1 MQAEHLHVDV
11 LAVAQSALE
20 ALIDRRLVT
29 RKRLHHSD
37 GAGRAEIDAAG
48 LALTDGAGL
57 ALTDGAGLA
66 VTGDAGLAVTDDAG
80 LAVTD
85 DAGLAVTD
93 GAGFAAVNGLSDEDC
108 ELAVTSLGRA
118 VFKGSV
124 SVIVMN
130 RMNRPSFDV

>member
-1 MQAEHLHVDV
+1 MQAEHLQVDV

-29 RKRLHHSD
+29 RKRLRHSDVAGRADTDVAGRADID
-37 GAGRAEIDAAG
+37 GAGLADTDGTG
-48 LALTDGAGL
+48 LADTDGAGL
-57 ALTDGAGLA
+57 AN
-66 VTGDAGLAVTDDAG
+66 
-80 LAVTD
+80 
-85 DAGLAVTD
+85 
-93 GAGFAAVNGLSDEDC
+93 VNGLSDRNC

>member
-20 ALIDRRLVT
+20 SLIDQRLVT

-66 VTGDAGLAVTDDAG
+66 D
-80 LAVTD
+80 TD

-93 GAGFAAVNGLSDEDC
+93 GAGFADVNGLSDEDC